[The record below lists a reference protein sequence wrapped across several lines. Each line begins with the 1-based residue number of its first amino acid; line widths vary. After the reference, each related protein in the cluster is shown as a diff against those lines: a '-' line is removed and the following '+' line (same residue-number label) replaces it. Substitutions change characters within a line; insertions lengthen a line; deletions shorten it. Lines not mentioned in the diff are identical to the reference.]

1 MSTGIS
7 SESPPDRDENRQLK
21 LEQLQL
27 LYEAMPLSTLAT
39 LINAI
44 ALVAVEWKVTDHT
57 LTLAWLAV
65 ISLITLAR
73 YALTLAFQRRKYDME
88 KAICWERCFTV
99 GSAAAGVAWGS
110 AAFLLFPEN
119 SIAHQTFLA
128 LIVGGMCAGAATT
141 LSPSLLPILS
151 FLLLAL
157 PPLIIRFLM
166 AGSEITTVMGAMLT
180 LFLVMITASSLR
192 IHRNTRQNIE
202 LRINSEQQE
211 RVIAEKTAEQRA
223 ILDNAPVGI
232 WLVGVDGRYR
242 FVNRTFCDAL
252 DIREE
257 EFLATPRL
265 ADLLGEAAAAS
276 CLESDRQC
284 FETEG
289 PQLSH
294 ETLTLVDGKEH
305 LMEITKAKVR
315 DHEGN
320 ITGAI
325 GIAID
330 ITEKQAAEENLRKLS
345 QAVEQAGESIII
357 TDRYGTI
364 EYMNPSFTRITGYTP
379 EEVMGKNPR
388 ILKSGSQSSEYYE
401 RLWETITSGEVWHST
416 VIDRRKD
423 GNLYPALMTIS
434 PILDNQGEITHYV
447 GIQQDMTEHNILEE
461 QFRQAQKMEALGT
474 LVGGI
479 AHDFNNILTGISGNI
494 TLAKFEAEQHPEVVA
509 KLEVAEDLSFKAAD
523 MIKQLMVF
531 SRKSLIEMK
540 PFGLTSFIET
550 TSDLIKTTIPE
561 NISFHCELC
570 PDELVVKGDSTQ
582 IQQVLLNLLNNARD
596 AVIASNE
603 PEISLAI
610 EEFMADEDFI
620 SSHPDTD
627 TRLFAHLIVRDN
639 GCGIGKADMQHIFEP
654 FFTTKEVGLGT
665 GLGLSMAYG
674 AIRNHRGIMEVE
686 SKPGSGTAF
695 HIYLPMLEEKKVEI
709 APKADTEAI
718 SGNGELI
725 LVVDDNA
732 DVRSTV
738 KNILIELNYTVL
750 EAGDGLE
757 AVELFTSRQDEI
769 DIILMDVVMPRLGGV
784 KAFERIKSIR
794 PDIKVVFTTGYDRD
808 DALKKEMPASEFSI
822 IAKPFNIA
830 NLSHT
835 IRQKLDS

>member
-1 MSTGIS
+1 MSTGVS
-7 SESPPDRDENRQLK
+7 SESLSAPGESRQLK
-21 LEQLQL
+21 LEQLKL
-27 LYEAMPLSTLAT
+27 LYEAMPLSVLAT
-39 LINAI
+39 LANAV
-44 ALVAVEWKVTDHT
+44 ALTAIEWQVTDHI
-57 LTLAWLAV
+57 LALAWLAV

-73 YALTLAFQRRKYDME
+73 YVLTFAYQRRRNDVDR
-88 KAICWERCFTV
+88 ASCWERCFAI
-99 GSAAAGVAWGS
+99 GSAAAGAAWGCT
-110 AAFLLFPEN
+110 ALFLFPED
-119 SIAHQTFLA
+119 SIAHQVFLA

-157 PPLIIRFLM
+157 PPLIVRFL
-166 AGSEITTVMGAMLT
+166 AVGSEIATITGLMLT
-180 LFLVMITASSLR
+180 LFLVMVSVSSLR
-192 IHRNTRQNIE
+192 IYRNTRQNIE
-202 LRINSEQQE
+202 LRIKSERQE
-211 RVIAEKTAEQRA
+211 KVIAEKTVEQRA

-232 WLVGVDGRYR
+232 WLVGTDGRFR
-242 FVNRTFCDAL
+242 FVNKTFCDAI
-252 DIREE
+252 DIKEE
-257 EFLATPRL
+257 AFLAASSL
-265 ADLLGEAAAAS
+265 AELLGENAAANCS
-276 CLESDRQC
+276 KSDRQC
-284 FETEG
+284 FENEG

-294 ETLTLVDGKEH
+294 ETLTLADGKEH

-320 ITGAI
+320 VTGAI
-325 GIAID
+325 GIGID
-330 ITEKQAAEENLRKLS
+330 ITAKQATEEKLRKLS
-345 QAVEQAGESIII
+345 QAVEQAGESIIV
-357 TDRYGTI
+357 TDRHGTI
-364 EYMNPSFTRITGYTP
+364 EYVNPSFTRITGYTP

-388 ILKSGSQSSEYYE
+388 ILKSGNQSSEYYE
-401 RLWETITSGEVWHST
+401 RLWETIAGGEVWHST

-423 GNLYPALMTIS
+423 GKLYPALMTIS
-434 PILDNQGEITHYV
+434 PILDDQGEITHYV
-447 GIQQDMTEHNILEE
+447 GIQQDMTDHNILEE

-494 TLAKFEAEQHPEVVA
+494 TLAKFEAEQHPDVA
-509 KLEVAEDLSFKAAD
+509 DKLKVAEDLSFKAAD

-561 NISFHCELC
+561 NIDFHCELC
-570 PDELVVKGDSTQ
+570 SDELVVKGDSTQ

-596 AVIASNE
+596 AVAESAA
-603 PEISLAI
+603 PAISLAI
-610 EEFMADEDFI
+610 EEYRADANFI
-620 SSHPDTD
+620 SSHPDTNA
-627 TRLFAHLIVRDN
+627 RLFAHLIVRDN
-639 GCGIGKADMQHIFEP
+639 GCGISDADMQHIFEP

-686 SKPGSGTAF
+686 STPGEGTAF
-695 HIYLPMLEEKKVEI
+695 HIYLPILEEKKVEI
-709 APKADTEAI
+709 APKAVTEAV

-732 DVRSTV
+732 DVRNTV
-738 KNILIELNYTVL
+738 KNILSELNYTVL
-750 EAGDGLE
+750 EAADGLE
-757 AVELFTSRQDEI
+757 AVDLFTSRQDDI
-769 DIILMDVVMPRLGGV
+769 DLILMDVVMPRLGGV
-784 KAFERIKSIR
+784 KAFERIINIR

-808 DALKKEMPASEFSI
+808 DTLKNEMPASEFSI

-830 NLSHT
+830 NLSRT